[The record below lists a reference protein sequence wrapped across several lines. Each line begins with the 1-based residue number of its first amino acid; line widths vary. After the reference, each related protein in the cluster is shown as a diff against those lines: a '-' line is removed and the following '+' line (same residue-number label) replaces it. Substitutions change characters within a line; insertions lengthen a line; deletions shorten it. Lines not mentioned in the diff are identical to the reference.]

1 MAKLN
6 IDLTKCSILIVDDT
20 PENIDVLVKILEGE
34 GFEVLVANNGE
45 RGVGIATDATP
56 DLILMDVMMPGID
69 GYEACRRLKAVDEL
83 EEIPVIFLTA
93 RNDLE
98 GIVEGFESGGVDYVV
113 KPFKKEELL
122 ARIRTNLER
131 AILARE
137 LLQLNEQLEGTVRNR
152 TRELQLRVSE
162 LEGKD
167 RIAEHLLEV
176 HSLEETLAVVLEV
189 ISGILDVER
198 IVIHTWTDGRLTPA
212 AAKGVAAES
221 LSAETDDRSAAPERA
236 EALAKAMEQLAPVR
250 VAGDRSTALVP
261 IASKGQFLGL
271 IEVESA
277 QTERGITDADLDTLR
292 SFSLQAAVAIKDA
305 LVQLDSAEWQ
315 DEVDELVELSDEID

>member
-198 IVIHTWTDGRLTPA
+198 LSSTHGRT
-212 AAKGVAAES
+212 
-221 LSAETDDRSAAPERA
+221 
-236 EALAKAMEQLAPVR
+236 
-250 VAGDRSTALVP
+250 AG
-261 IASKGQFLGL
+261 
-271 IEVESA
+271 
-277 QTERGITDADLDTLR
+277 
-292 SFSLQAAVAIKDA
+292 
-305 LVQLDSAEWQ
+305 
-315 DEVDELVELSDEID
+315 

>member
-1 MAKLN
+1 MAKLH
-6 IDLTKCSILIVDDT
+6 IDLTGCSVLIVDDT
-20 PENIDVLVKILEGE
+20 QANVHVLIEILERE
-34 GFEVLVANNGE
+34 GFKVFVANDGE
-45 RGVGIATDATP
+45 SGVRIASRAIP
-56 DLILMDVMMPGID
+56 DLILMDVMMPDID
-69 GYEACRRLKAVDEL
+69 GYEACRRLKAADEL

-93 RNDLE
+93 RGDLE

-137 LLQLNEQLEGTVRNR
+137 LLHLNEQLEETVRSR

-189 ISGILDVER
+189 VSGIVDVDR
-198 IVIHTWTDGRLTPA
+198 IVIHTMVDGRLTP
-212 AAKGVAAES
+212 VAATGLAEG
-221 LSAETDDRSAAPERA
+221 LSGVTEDRLAGPERT
-236 EALAKAMEQLAPVR
+236 EALATAVEQLEPVR
-250 VAGDRSTALVP
+250 VAGEPSSALVP
-261 IASKGQFLGL
+261 IARKGQFLGL

-277 QTERGITDADLDTLR
+277 RAERGITDADLNTLR

-305 LVQLDSAEWQ
+305 QVQLNPEEWQ
-315 DEVDELVELSDEID
+315 DEVEELVEIDEELD